1 MQELGN
7 EIELLEKELETL
19 SSRSKKINLVSD

>member
-1 MQELGN
+1 MQEIGN